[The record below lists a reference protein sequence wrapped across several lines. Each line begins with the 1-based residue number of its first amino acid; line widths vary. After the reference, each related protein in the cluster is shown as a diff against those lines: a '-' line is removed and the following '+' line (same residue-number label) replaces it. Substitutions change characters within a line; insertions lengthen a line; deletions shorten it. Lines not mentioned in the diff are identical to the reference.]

1 MYTYALPSVSSTS
14 FASQARTDE
23 FYADVAHTVQL
34 RASVEQLL
42 QRDAPSEPLQVVQ
55 VRPSHPISCVLAP
68 ATNSGGTR
76 S

>member
-34 RASVEQLL
+34 LSLIHI
-42 QRDAPSEPLQVVQ
+42 SEP
-55 VRPSHPISCVLAP
+55 
-68 ATNSGGTR
+68 TR
-76 S
+76 L